1 MIATHTARF
10 DGGRGNE
17 LFIHASITTSPAY
30 VCAMRNLGTIND
42 TPPNRDPSLQGHVSG
57 CRVHGA
63 YCNNE
68 TNNTGNP

>member
-30 VCAMRNLGTIND
+30 VCAMRNLGTISD
-42 TPPNRDPSLQGHVSG
+42 TLQIEILRLQGHVSS

-68 TNNTGNP
+68 PNYTGNP